1 MKPALTLALIVGLL
15 QGFPA
20 ARAAEKLETLAE
32 LKARAEISAPEECVR
47 LCAGIARRSLEEAK
61 DRYAQGADEEGRQL
75 LRDVESYAEKAAD
88 AVTRTRKHEKQ
99 LEIDLRDIAHRVEAL
114 RRDLDPENQRYA
126 DAAAGHLEKLRKRL
140 LESMFGKGPR

>member
-1 MKPALTLALIVGLL
+1 MKCTLTIALLVVLL

-20 ARAAEKLETLAE
+20 AGAAEKPETLAE
-32 LKARAEISAPEECVR
+32 LKIRAESVAPEECVR
-47 LCAGIARRSLEEAK
+47 LCATIARRALEEAK

-88 AVTRTRKHEKQ
+88 AVTRTKKHEKQ

-126 DAAAGHLEKLRKRL
+126 DATAGHLEKLRKRI
-140 LESMFGKGPR
+140 LESMFDKGRR